1 MKRRL
6 IYLSS
11 LTLTVV
17 VNLTL
22 ASAWRMGRE
31 GGGPGGLGGIG
42 GEREEHENEGGRF
55 AIGGR
60 MRVEDFK
67 CAILTRGFSL
77 ARSLLARTWT
87 MSKAHLTR

>member
-22 ASAWRMGRE
+22 ASTHGRE
-31 GGGPGGLGGIG
+31 GRGRG
-42 GEREEHENEGGRF
+42 GEKGETSKDMERSVKREDCINEGGVR
-55 AIGGR
+55 
-60 MRVEDFK
+60 
-67 CAILTRGFSL
+67 
-77 ARSLLARTWT
+77 
-87 MSKAHLTR
+87 

>member
-22 ASAWRMGRE
+22 ASVHEELR
-31 GGGPGGLGGIG
+31 GGGGAGKRRR
-42 GEREEHENEGGRF
+42 GEDMG
-55 AIGGR
+55 
-60 MRVEDFK
+60 V
-67 CAILTRGFSL
+67 
-77 ARSLLARTWT
+77 
-87 MSKAHLTR
+87 

>member
-22 ASAWRMGRE
+22 ASAHGRE
-31 GGGPGGLGGIG
+31 GRG
-42 GEREEHENEGGRF
+42 GEGGEKGETSKDMERSVKREDSINEGG
-55 AIGGR
+55 
-60 MRVEDFK
+60 V
-67 CAILTRGFSL
+67 T
-77 ARSLLARTWT
+77 
-87 MSKAHLTR
+87 

>member
-22 ASAWRMGRE
+22 ASAHGRE
-31 GGGPGGLGGIG
+31 GRGGEG
-42 GEREEHENEGGRF
+42 GERRDGQRYGEECEEGG
-55 AIGGR
+55 
-60 MRVEDFK
+60 
-67 CAILTRGFSL
+67 L
-77 ARSLLARTWT
+77 
-87 MSKAHLTR
+87 H

>member
-22 ASAWRMGRE
+22 ASAHGR
-31 GGGPGGLGGIG
+31 
-42 GEREEHENEGGRF
+42 GGRGRKRGMGGKEETGEDMEGSVKSEDGCKCGRGEVRSELLSKIS
-55 AIGGR
+55 AIR
-60 MRVEDFK
+60 D
-67 CAILTRGFSL
+67 
-77 ARSLLARTWT
+77 
-87 MSKAHLTR
+87 

>member
-22 ASAWRMGRE
+22 ASAHGRE
-31 GGGPGGLGGIG
+31 GRGAGWEKAETSEDMERSVKREDGFTKGGV
-42 GEREEHENEGGRF
+42 R
-55 AIGGR
+55 
-60 MRVEDFK
+60 
-67 CAILTRGFSL
+67 
-77 ARSLLARTWT
+77 
-87 MSKAHLTR
+87 

>member
-22 ASAWRMGRE
+22 ASAHGRKGK
-31 GGGPGGLGGIG
+31 GGGGGGRKERGVKMWRGGAK
-42 GEREEHENEGGRF
+42 REDGINEGGVRH
-55 AIGGR
+55 G
-60 MRVEDFK
+60 
-67 CAILTRGFSL
+67 
-77 ARSLLARTWT
+77 
-87 MSKAHLTR
+87 

>member
-22 ASAWRMGRE
+22 ASAHGRERE
-31 GGGPGGLGGIG
+31 GGA
-42 GEREEHENEGGRF
+42 EGGRKE
-55 AIGGR
+55 R
-60 MRVEDFK
+60 RVKDIE
-67 CAILTRGFSL
+67 RGV
-77 ARSLLARTWT
+77 
-87 MSKAHLTR
+87 

>member
-22 ASAWRMGRE
+22 ASAHGKGGEE
-31 GGGPGGLGGIG
+31 GPPLGLGWGLRKEETGGDMG
-42 GEREEHENEGGRF
+42 GECKE
-55 AIGGR
+55 
-60 MRVEDFK
+60 
-67 CAILTRGFSL
+67 
-77 ARSLLARTWT
+77 
-87 MSKAHLTR
+87 

>member
-22 ASAWRMGRE
+22 ASVHGE
-31 GGGPGGLGGIG
+31 GGEKGPLLGKGGSRKDETGGDMG
-42 GEREEHENEGGRF
+42 
-55 AIGGR
+55 
-60 MRVEDFK
+60 V
-67 CAILTRGFSL
+67 
-77 ARSLLARTWT
+77 
-87 MSKAHLTR
+87 

>member
-22 ASAWRMGRE
+22 ASAHGRE
-31 GGGPGGLGGIG
+31 GRGGG
-42 GEREEHENEGGRF
+42 GEKGEMGKDMERSVKREDSINEGGVR
-55 AIGGR
+55 
-60 MRVEDFK
+60 
-67 CAILTRGFSL
+67 
-77 ARSLLARTWT
+77 
-87 MSKAHLTR
+87 

>member
-22 ASAWRMGRE
+22 ASAHGRE
-31 GGGPGGLGGIG
+31 G
-42 GEREEHENEGGRF
+42 RGGR
-55 AIGGR
+55 GEKGETSKD
-60 MRVEDFK
+60 ME
-67 CAILTRGFSL
+67 
-77 ARSLLARTWT
+77 RSV
-87 MSKAHLTR
+87 